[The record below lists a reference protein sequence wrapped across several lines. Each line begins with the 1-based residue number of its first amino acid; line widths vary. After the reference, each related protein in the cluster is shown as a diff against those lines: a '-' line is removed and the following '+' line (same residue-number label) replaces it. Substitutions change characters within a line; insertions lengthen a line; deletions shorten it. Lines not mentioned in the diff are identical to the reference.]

1 MRQWLKDKRLAK
13 GMTQAQVAEA
23 AGIDERTY
31 RNVEHGLQT
40 PYLRTCMGIS
50 AALDFHVREWM
61 SNE

>member
-13 GMTQAQVAEA
+13 KMTIAQVAEA

-31 RNVEHGLQT
+31 RNVEQGNQT
-40 PYLRTCMGIS
+40 PYLRTCRGIS
-50 AALDFHVREWM
+50 AALGFHVREWM